1 MFSFCQSIIRIISQE
16 TKITSSYYANHL
28 SSCLGIR
35 FAPDPLKTVVS
46 TLDMPKWQDNRLCD
60 AKKSDLQVRL
70 DSRMKLQFCGS
81 KVTSDA
87 RLLAPDEAL
96 RFTEM
101 GTDLLT
107 DSRRDCNK
115 QHLLVPLLRQ
125 SIYSRLAGYEEA
137 NDTERLA
144 VDPARCHVVGG
155 RQHRRTTKLRPQ
167 AASVVSSPRFSEQP
181 NSVDEPVGQLDRQG
195 PAAPTAPGIDSRIGQ
210 FRQ

>member
-1 MFSFCQSIIRIISQE
+1 MFSFCQLTIWIISQE

-28 SSCLGIR
+28 SSCLGLR
-35 FAPDPLKTVVS
+35 FAPAPLKTVVS

-70 DSRMKLQFCGS
+70 DSRMKLQFCVS
-81 KVTSDA
+81 EVTSDA
-87 RLLAPDEAL
+87 RLLARRSTAVHRNGYRPTDG
-96 RFTEM
+96 FTPR
-101 GTDLLT
+101 LQH
-107 DSRRDCNK
+107 K

-125 SIYSRLAGYEEA
+125 SIYSRLAGYEDV

>member
-1 MFSFCQSIIRIISQE
+1 
-16 TKITSSYYANHL
+16 
-28 SSCLGIR
+28 
-35 FAPDPLKTVVS
+35 
-46 TLDMPKWQDNRLCD
+46 MPKWQDNRLCD

-125 SIYSRLAGYEEA
+125 SIYSRLAGYEEV

-144 VDPARCHVVGG
+144 VDPAMCHVVGG
-155 RQHRRTTKLRPQ
+155 RQHRPTTKRRRSFRARDSLNNLTALMNLSGNWIDKVQQCQPLQ
-167 AASVVSSPRFSEQP
+167 ELILELDSSVSETYGEQESSAYNE
-181 NSVDEPVGQLDRQG
+181 L
-195 PAAPTAPGIDSRIGQ
+195 IGCPCYHPL
-210 FRQ
+210 FCSTS